1 MKYFTIIFSV
11 IISLI
16 FLELFSRI
24 FISDG
29 MNYEIEMA
37 KYANNLKI
45 VSQNK
50 MIGIEHRKNISVKL
64 MGAQILLDDHG
75 FRVDRKTK
83 KNKNKKKILML
94 GDSMTFGWGAKKPF
108 PNILNEKIENYEV
121 LNAGIGNTNTIM
133 QINNFFENF
142 SSKFEYELIVLN
154 FFIND
159 FEDIQIIKPNP
170 LQKYSYLYTYMNN
183 KINTILIKFNL
194 KNDWEK
200 FYTENY
206 LNENI
211 RNNTLKEIKK
221 LYDYCNKK
229 NIKFMIHNI
238 PELRD
243 LNDYRFN
250 NETNII
256 KNFAKEEK
264 IYFINSFN
272 SLKNYNEEDLW
283 VTNLD
288 PHANDYAHKIIAD
301 FLLKKISKIF
311 SLN

>member
-1 MKYFTIIFSV
+1 MKYFTIIFSI

-16 FLELFSRI
+16 FLESFSRI
-24 FISDG
+24 FIDDG

-37 KYANNLKI
+37 KYANNLKKI
-45 VSQNK
+45 SQNRS
-50 MIGIEHRKNISVKL
+50 IGIEHRKNVSAKL
-64 MGAQILLDDHG
+64 MGSQIILNDHG
-75 FRVDRKTK
+75 FRVVQKTQ
-83 KNKNKKKILML
+83 NNKKKILML

-159 FEDIQIIKPNP
+159 FEDVKIVEPNF
-170 LQKYSYLYTYMNN
+170 LQKYSYLYTFINN

-194 KNDWEK
+194 KKDWQK

-206 LNENI
+206 LDENI
-211 RNNTLKEIKK
+211 RNDTLKEIQK
-221 LYDYCNKK
+221 LNDYCNKN
-229 NIKFMIHNI
+229 NINFIIHNI

-243 LNDYRFN
+243 LNNYRFN

-256 KNFAKEEK
+256 KKFAKKNK
-264 IYFINSFN
+264 IYFIDSFN
-272 SLKNYNEEDLW
+272 SLQYHNEEELW

-288 PHANDYAHKIIAD
+288 PHANDKAHTIIAD
-301 FLLKKISKIF
+301 FLLKKISEIF
-311 SLN
+311 SIN

>member
-1 MKYFTIIFSV
+1 MKYFTIIFFF

-24 FISDG
+24 FINDG

-37 KYANNLKI
+37 KYANNLKV
-45 VSQNK
+45 VSLNK
-50 MIGIEHRKNISVKL
+50 SIGIEHRKNISVKL

-75 FRVDRKTK
+75 FRADK
-83 KNKNKKKILML
+83 KIQKNKKKILML

-142 SSKFEYELIVLN
+142 SSKFQYELIVLN

-159 FEDIQIIKPNP
+159 FEDVQIIEPNL

-183 KINTILIKFNL
+183 KINTILIRFNL
-194 KNDWEK
+194 KKDWQK

-206 LNENI
+206 SDENI
-211 RNNTLKEIKK
+211 RNNTLNEIKK
-221 LYDYCNKK
+221 LYDYCNKN

-243 LNDYRFN
+243 LNNYRFN

-256 KNFAKEEK
+256 KNFAKKKK
-264 IYFINSFN
+264 IYFVDSFN
-272 SLKNYNEEDLW
+272 YLKNENEEDLW

-301 FLLKKISKIF
+301 FLSKKMSEIF
-311 SLN
+311 SIN